1 MQIKTAQDVL
11 AKKVTLARLRK
22 EAVKISKAAGEH
34 IRLYH
39 RKPYRRWTSIERNSK
54 LLAQKVNDILHD
66 LNETDMN
73 GVISDKR
80 RNIDVVVGSLEEIVT
95 SASSCLE
102 RIRDV
107 RK

>member
-1 MQIKTAQDVL
+1 
-11 AKKVTLARLRK
+11 
-22 EAVKISKAAGEH
+22 
-34 IRLYH
+34 
-39 RKPYRRWTSIERNSK
+39 
-54 LLAQKVNDILHD
+54 
-66 LNETDMN
+66 MN